1 MALVGQLGL
10 GLGGTAALGGLSG
23 DSGNAA
29 GAPVTRATVA
39 DALLSAVEAET
50 ERRPLSVSVKVRY
63 MTDHISGPQG
73 AAMKWGL
80 ELYNQSF
87 PNIIVNVE
95 WVSTTDRA
103 LSQYFRLTQTSSAE
117 GSDWTD
123 GLLQYWPHKTAPH
136 VVVLS
141 QRDFLRYRSWGV
153 FPEINDHL
161 LKSDEVVPENYYSIP
176 DTCTLDNHDH
186 SFPQPT
192 VPTGYLKHPQFGL
205 PFELSISGFLGNATL
220 AESAGVRLPG

>member
-1 MALVGQLGL
+1 MGARGSPGLGQRVSRRRAMALVGQLGL

-136 VVVLS
+136 VV
-141 QRDFLRYRSWGV
+141 R
-153 FPEINDHL
+153 
-161 LKSDEVVPENYYSIP
+161 
-176 DTCTLDNHDH
+176 
-186 SFPQPT
+186 
-192 VPTGYLKHPQFGL
+192 
-205 PFELSISGFLGNATL
+205 AL
-220 AESAGVRLPG
+220 AA